1 MVRPMIRRIS
11 TAVAFATALLAVGC
25 FGAAHNPGYFPWML
39 PGGDIIRTHA
49 KPPGAGYYKNFDP
62 KAQRIDVTPD
72 TKTIRPKCQQVL
84 IATVYDKDG
93 QPRRGRRVE
102 WILEG
107 PGSIVEVN
115 ESGHTAGRG
124 YKVDNKYAV
133 TSTDYWEHT
142 INRGNNND
150 PKDDVTIGAGQ
161 TWCVI
166 TSAVP
171 GETVVTAY
179 APEIFNSD
187 KGRAYAKIQW
197 SDNEFAFP
205 PPISARYGGEASLQ
219 TTITHLAEQAGIHP
233 DEVKVRYRIL
243 GGGAPATLLA
253 KNGSGTQVSGAR
265 GGSGEVDILADDT
278 GIAGVRVIQPKPV
291 QGKTQIAVEVV
302 KPDANGV
309 GPGTVVGRAT
319 TTVDWTAPQLT
330 LDVQAPKVIALDREA
345 TIAVVASNPGSVD
358 TSPVNVQVRLPE
370 GLEVVSVDPPPTVR
384 NGSVVTWSAGAITST
399 RKQEFRIT
407 VKTSRMGSY
416 TTIVDANTE
425 DGLTAQARGTMEAGA
440 SAMQLK
446 LDPPILAATGERV
459 PIRFTVT
466 NPSSVPL
473 ENTTAYLYFEPG
485 LEHDT
490 GKEQIDASVGV
501 IPAGGSKTMDIPLIA
516 KQAGK
521 FKVRVTVTAGT
532 GTSLRESGETTVE
545 VKKAELNVVI
555 GGPEK
560 ILPGEEA
567 TFEYKVTNA
576 GEIALP
582 NVSLKT
588 LLPQAILTAKTASDT
603 GSISGP
609 ETATWNLGSLAPGER
624 KSVKLTVVANRQSDP
639 VKITATAISTK
650 SDPSAVKPGDTA
662 PDPKG
667 LMAKTDRLVAVVGQP
682 ALVME
687 LADPQQAVPVGRRAA
702 YKVTVKNRGT
712 GAAKDIAVNIE
723 LPPQYANMT
732 GKGAKGEDV
741 RPDGSRL
748 TFPTVSELQPN
759 ATLVFY
765 FEVEGAQ
772 AGDARVRAEV
782 KADYLAQPLRE
793 EQATRVI
800 EAK

>member
-1 MVRPMIRRIS
+1 MFRPIIRRIS
-11 TAVAFATALLAVGC
+11 TTVAFAAAMLAAGC
-25 FGAAHNPGYFPWML
+25 FGGGHNPGYFPWVI
-39 PGGDIIRTHA
+39 PGGDIIQTHA
-49 KPPGAGYYKNFDP
+49 KPKGLGYYKNFDP
-62 KAQRIDVTPD
+62 KSVKIDVTPD
-72 TKTIRPKCQQVL
+72 QKSIRPKCQQVL

-107 PGSIVEVN
+107 PGNIVEVN
-115 ESGHTAGRG
+115 EAGHSPARG
-124 YKVDNKYAV
+124 YKIDNKYAV
-133 TSTDYWEHT
+133 TSTDYSTNT
-142 INRGNNND
+142 INRGNNDD

-187 KGRAYAKIQW
+187 KSRAYARIQW
-197 SDNEFAFP
+197 SDTEFAFP

-219 TTITHLAEQAGIHP
+219 TTITQLAEQAGLHP
-233 DEVKVRYRIL
+233 DEVKVRYRVL
-243 GGGAPATLLA
+243 NGPAAVLVAQNGQGTL
-253 KNGSGTQVSGAR
+253 VSGAR
-265 GGSGEVDILADDT
+265 GGSSEVDILADNA
-278 GIAGVRVIQPKPV
+278 GHAGVRVVQQKPV

-302 KPDANGV
+302 KPDPNGV
-309 GPGTVVGRAT
+309 GPGKIVGRAT
-319 TTVDWTAPQLT
+319 TSVEWTAPQIA
-330 LDVQAPKVIALDREA
+330 LDFQAPKVVGLDREA
-345 TIAVVASNPGSVD
+345 ILTLVASNPGSVD
-358 TSPVNVQVRLPE
+358 TSAANVQIRVPD
-370 GLEVVSVDPPPTVR
+370 GLEVIGADPPPTVR
-384 NGSVVTWSAGAITST
+384 NGSVVTWNAGTIAAT
-399 RKQEFRIT
+399 RKQEFRLS
-407 VKTSRMGSY
+407 VKATRKG
-416 TTIVDANTE
+416 TFTAIADANTE
-425 DGLTAQARGTMEAGA
+425 DGLTAKASATLEAGVA
-440 SAMQLK
+440 ALQLK
-446 LDPPILAATGERV
+446 LDPPIVAATGERV

-473 ENTTAYLYFEPG
+473 ENATAYVYFEPG

-501 IPAGGSKTMDIPLIA
+501 IPAGQSKTMDIPLIA
-516 KQAGK
+516 RQSGK

-545 VKKAELNVVI
+545 VRRAELNVTI

-560 ILPGEEA
+560 LLPGEEA
-567 TFEYKVTNA
+567 TLEYKVTNS

-582 NVSLKT
+582 NVSLKAI
-588 LLPQAILTAKTASDT
+588 LPPAILTAKNASDN
-603 GSISGP
+603 GNIAGP
-609 ETATWNLGSLAPGER
+609 EMATWNLGTLAPGER
-624 KSVKLTVVANRQSDP
+624 KLVKLTVLANRQSEP
-639 VKITATAISTK
+639 VKISATAISTR
-650 SDPSAVKPGDTA
+650 SDPSAVKPGDTQ

-667 LMAKTDRLVAVVGQP
+667 LLAKTDRLIAVVGQP

-687 LADPQQAVPVGRRAA
+687 MADPREAVPVGRRAG
-702 YKVTVKNRGT
+702 YKVIVKNRGT
-712 GAAKDIAVNIE
+712 GVAKDIAASVE
-723 LPPQYANMT
+723 LPEQYANVKGT
-732 GKGAKGEDV
+732 GAKGEEV
-741 RPDGSRL
+741 RPEGSRL
-748 TFPTVSELQPN
+748 TFPTVKELLPN

-800 EAK
+800 EAKR